1 MSEQNI
7 YEKFVKA
14 LQFDVSEYLD
24 SELTEFQTNLIEE
37 ATLILKDNI
46 VGAVK
51 KFGGNYDKN
60 KQKFDSF
67 IKKAEK
73 ELEKKENSSIQKQF
87 LKNYSKKL
95 IELIEKSCVAIIP
108 VKDMPWVEVLFRS
121 VPRLAIFDKKVELTD
136 TSIAY
141 YGEIK
146 CVISKTTIF
155 GKMRDKES
163 LFAPIIGELDLGGYK
178 LEDPKKEPK
187 SEIYSYISAVINT
200 LDSTITRNQ
209 LEKYHEG
216 YQRHGEP
223 ICDFLMSKKD
233 LFEAMENGRSGLES
247 DRIKSNVAVCS
258 IAIPL
263 FGDKSTL
270 LLVID
275 DGDDKN
281 SKKFTRCFEALL
293 KFSAICCEAPTTKK
307 AEDIQKESTP
317 QRLTATHAQGSQ
329 ELKSWTEEELKET
342 QKRDG
347 TIPEGMSVWTEEDLI
362 KAAEERGAGVP
373 EGMEVWT
380 EKELEELAR
389 KRQGGGLDIPEW
401 IPDSSLVECSKC
413 GYSLKKSWSEC
424 PICGVKIGSTAS
436 KPVEKSTEESD
447 TEAEKE
453 ESENEK
459 EDDESKEDEEKV
471 EEEDEKKED
480 ESNLL

>member
-1 MSEQNI
+1 
-7 YEKFVKA
+7 
-14 LQFDVSEYLD
+14 
-24 SELTEFQTNLIEE
+24 
-37 ATLILKDNI
+37 
-46 VGAVK
+46 
-51 KFGGNYDKN
+51 
-60 KQKFDSF
+60 
-67 IKKAEK
+67 
-73 ELEKKENSSIQKQF
+73 
-87 LKNYSKKL
+87 
-95 IELIEKSCVAIIP
+95 VAIIP
-108 VKDMPWVEVLFRS
+108 VKDMPWVDIIFRS

-187 SEIYSYISAVINT
+187 SEIYSYISAVINS
-200 LDSTITRNQ
+200 LDSTLTRSQ

-233 LFEAMENGRSGLES
+233 LLEAMENDRSGLES

-263 FGDKSTL
+263 FGNKSTL
-270 LLVID
+270 MLVID

-293 KFSAICCEAPTTKK
+293 KFSATCCEAPTTKK
-307 AEDIQKESTP
+307 AEEIQKEAAS
-317 QRLTATHAQGSQ
+317 QQLAAAHAQGSQ
-329 ELKSWTEEELKET
+329 ELKSWTEEELAA
-342 QKRDG
+342 QKKDA
-347 TIPEGMSVWTEEDLI
+347 TVPEGMAVWTEEELL
-362 KAAEERGAGVP
+362 KSAEERSAGVP

-401 IPDSSLVECSKC
+401 IPDSNLVECSKC
-413 GYSLKKSWSEC
+413 GYSLKKSWTEC
-424 PICGVKIGSTAS
+424 PICGTKIASTAS
-436 KPVEKSTEESD
+436 KPVEKSIEESK
-447 TEAEKE
+447 TEDEKE
-453 ESENEK
+453 EVEKEENEK
-459 EDDESKEDEEKV
+459 EEDESKEVEEKV